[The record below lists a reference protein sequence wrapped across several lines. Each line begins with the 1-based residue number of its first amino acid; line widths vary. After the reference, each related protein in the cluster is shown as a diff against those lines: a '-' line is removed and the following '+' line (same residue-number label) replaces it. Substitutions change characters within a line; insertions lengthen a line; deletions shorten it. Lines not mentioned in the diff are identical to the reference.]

1 MYVLLYLGSFFLK
14 MKEIDKVIINLENN
28 LAKHKTVINELAKQF
43 VKLNFLDV
51 ERKHHDDFITG
62 KNGLLFTY
70 FVLATHYFLA
80 KVY

>member
-1 MYVLLYLGSFFLK
+1 

-28 LAKHKTVINELAKQF
+28 LAKHKTFINELGKQF
-43 VKLNFLDV
+43 IKLNLLDV
-51 ERKHHDDFITG
+51 KTKLHDDFITG

-70 FVLATHYFLA
+70 FVLATHYFFA